1 MRKHVPAFILV
12 GVCASCAALDPLLD
26 APVQVVDPATEE
38 VVSVP
43 LGDAIA
49 DNAEPVATTVGGA
62 LSTINPVLGLMAAG
76 AIGTLLAGARRKKT
90 PAA

>member
-1 MRKHVPAFILV
+1 MRKALPILLV
-12 GVCASCAALDPLLD
+12 AVCAGCAALDPLLD
-26 APVQVVDPATEE
+26 APVQVVDPATDE

-76 AIGTLLAGARRKKT
+76 AVGTLLAGARRKKT

>member
-1 MRKHVPAFILV
+1 MRKALPILLV
-12 GVCASCAALDPLLD
+12 AVCAGCAALDPLLD
-26 APVQVVDPATEE
+26 APVQVVDPATDE

-62 LSTINPVLGLMAAG
+62 LSAINPVLGLMAAG
-76 AIGTLLAGARRKKT
+76 AVGTLLAGARRKKT

>member
-1 MRKHVPAFILV
+1 MRKALPILLV
-12 GVCASCAALDPLLD
+12 VVCAGCASLEPLLD
-26 APVQVVDPATEE
+26 TPVQVVDPATDE

-62 LSTINPVLGLMAAG
+62 LSAINPVLGLMAAG
-76 AIGTLLAGARRKKT
+76 AMGTLLAGARRKKKPT
-90 PAA
+90 A